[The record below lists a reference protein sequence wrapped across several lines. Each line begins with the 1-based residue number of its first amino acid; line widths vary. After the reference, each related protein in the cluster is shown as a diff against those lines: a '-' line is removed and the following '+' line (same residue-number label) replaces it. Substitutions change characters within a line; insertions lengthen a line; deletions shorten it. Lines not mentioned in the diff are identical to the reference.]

1 MRAPVYPPRF
11 RFRIWVQDQG
21 RERESERVII
31 PLITMIKWIRTS
43 RLSTQNSLSVGVGA
57 DMRALKT
64 APAAASRLSKAAA
77 RVARAHVAPS
87 LHSGCAFST
96 EFVCVRE
103 REGEREGE
111 RESVC
116 VRERERVCGCGCVRE
131 RGWGAIP
138 RAPDIAPPA
147 LRRRAPDHPQPPL
160 CCVWGLCLVALC
172 CVLGLYI
179 YINEYKYIY
188 ICI

>member
-1 MRAPVYPPRF
+1 VRAPVHPPRF

-116 VRERERVCGCGCVRE
+116 VRERERPRPRE
-131 RGWGAIP
+131 GFEGWAFDPLQRAARGTT
-138 RAPDIAPPA
+138 RPPKSTIS
-147 LRRRAPDHPQPPL
+147 
-160 CCVWGLCLVALC
+160 CICL
-172 CVLGLYI
+172 LGFQS
-179 YINEYKYIY
+179 
-188 ICI
+188 